1 MEEDKSVS
9 GSKSKRSEIRTEDY
23 RNLEKRIIKML
34 KEDMS
39 VSEVKEELL
48 KYAEG

>member
-1 MEEDKSVS
+1 MEENKSVS
-9 GSKSKRSEIRTEDY
+9 GSKSKRSEVRAEDY